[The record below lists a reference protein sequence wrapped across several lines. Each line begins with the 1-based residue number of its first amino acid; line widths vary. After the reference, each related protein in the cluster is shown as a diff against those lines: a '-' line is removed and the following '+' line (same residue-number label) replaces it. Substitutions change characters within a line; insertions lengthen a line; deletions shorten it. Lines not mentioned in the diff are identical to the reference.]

1 MDLETL
7 NALMMKESLPQ
18 ALEAFEQIM
27 IDVHLRQA
35 QGSRSRAAES
45 LGIPKRTLARKCQ
58 KLNLEIGL

>member
-1 MDLETL
+1 MQ
-7 NALMMKESLPQ
+7 KESLLQ

-27 IDVHLRQA
+27 IDAHLRQA